1 MDVIVIMNLGVFVNI
16 FEESIA
22 TCDFLRVMQSFDCHT
37 EKCLLI
43 FSTFIFRSNF
53 ITRLAVAPRKA
64 LLTRLINL
72 AEPWGGKENGFGLA
86 QCCQNLPL
94 SVSFLN
100 LICTLKCV
108 HVVSRWFLSFEV
120 QHCYD

>member
-1 MDVIVIMNLGVFVNI
+1 MPLDIV
-16 FEESIA
+16 
-22 TCDFLRVMQSFDCHT
+22 FLF
-37 EKCLLI
+37 
-43 FSTFIFRSNF
+43 FRSNF

-94 SVSFLN
+94 SVSFSTQL
-100 LICTLKCV
+100 V
-108 HVVSRWFLSFEV
+108 HESYGNVN
-120 QHCYD
+120 